1 MVPIPSWLTRTRES
15 VTDDPQKFS
24 TELSIIFKY
33 SPFKTEAELM
43 QQFDVIYGKCGKI
56 ITTLKFWCE
65 SICFQCLMKDYKYDF
80 VFSSIYNITWSLI
93 WGSYSFYLY
102 KFCLRRVQT
111 GIILKSLTL
120 GERFVLVWAWWNW
133 IRRGWYRLLPQG
145 ITVSAPDALLQH
157 PRLDDARVYKRVSNL

>member
-56 ITTLKFWCE
+56 ITTLKF
-65 SICFQCLMKDYKYDF
+65 
-80 VFSSIYNITWSLI
+80 
-93 WGSYSFYLY
+93 
-102 KFCLRRVQT
+102 
-111 GIILKSLTL
+111 
-120 GERFVLVWAWWNW
+120 
-133 IRRGWYRLLPQG
+133 
-145 ITVSAPDALLQH
+145 
-157 PRLDDARVYKRVSNL
+157 